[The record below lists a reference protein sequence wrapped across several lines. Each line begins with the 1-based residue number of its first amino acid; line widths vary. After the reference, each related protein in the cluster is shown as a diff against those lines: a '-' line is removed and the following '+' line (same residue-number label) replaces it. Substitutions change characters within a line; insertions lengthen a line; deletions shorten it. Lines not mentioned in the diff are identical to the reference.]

1 MPRKLKQWHELCSF
15 RRIEMRIPRKG
26 AVSIIFGLVMA
37 ASLQAQ
43 LLHTPRQTI
52 VLTSHT
58 DFTTAHTNVLAA
70 LTNKAIVSG
79 TLVTQSGS
87 NIVISSFGEE
97 MSIPRSLIKSYE
109 LTAVPAIEQ
118 TAVDSG
124 QVTYPSKQTSQAAS
138 NSILA
143 ECYKPHSESEMR
155 SLLQTPAAQELL
167 KNVANAYIG
176 AGTDPQILAAKDSYF
191 KTMQEFASGS
201 IGISEIQSNAR
212 GVLGELDTYAPEMN
226 ADPQAARWNE
236 SKEKLKWFVGQAAP
250 SPNPSLQ
257 Y

>member
-1 MPRKLKQWHELCSF
+1 MRMPRKS
-15 RRIEMRIPRKG
+15 
-26 AVSIIFGLVMA
+26 AVSIIFGLVMS
-37 ASLQAQ
+37 ASAQAQ
-43 LLHTPRQTI
+43 LLHPATHTI

-58 DFTTAHTNVLAA
+58 DFTTAHTNVLVA

-79 TLVTQSGS
+79 ALVTQSSS

-97 MSIPRSLIKSYE
+97 MNIPRSLIKSYE

-118 TAVDSG
+118 AAVESG
-124 QVTYPSKQTSQAAS
+124 QVTYQPKQTSQAGS

-155 SLLQTPAAQELL
+155 SLLQTPEAQELI

-176 AGTDPQILAAKDSYF
+176 VGTDPQTLAAKDSYF
-191 KTMQEFASGS
+191 KTMHEFASGS

-236 SKEKLKWFVGQAAP
+236 SKEKLKWFTGQAVP
-250 SPNPSLQ
+250 SPSPPLQ

>member
-1 MPRKLKQWHELCSF
+1 
-15 RRIEMRIPRKG
+15 MRIPRKK
-26 AVSIIFGLVMA
+26 AVSIIFGLVMGVSA
-37 ASLQAQ
+37 QAQ
-43 LLHTPRQTI
+43 PLRLPARTI
-52 VLTSHT
+52 VLTGRT
-58 DFTTAHTNVLAA
+58 DLTTTHTNVLAA
-70 LTNKAIVSG
+70 LTNKGIVSG
-79 TLVTQSGS
+79 ALVTQNSS

-97 MSIPRSLIKSYE
+97 MSIPRSCITSYE
-109 LTAVPAIEQ
+109 LTAVPATEQ

-124 QVTYPSKQTSQAAS
+124 QVTYQSKQTTQAPS

-155 SLLQTPAAQELL
+155 SLLQTPEAQELL
-167 KNVANAYIG
+167 KNVANANIG
-176 AGTDPQILAAKDSYF
+176 AGTDPQTLAAKDSYF
-191 KTMQEFASGS
+191 QTMREFGSGG

-236 SKEKLKWFVGQAAP
+236 SKEKLKWFTGQATP
-250 SPNPSLQ
+250 STNPPLQ

>member
-1 MPRKLKQWHELCSF
+1 MK
-15 RRIEMRIPRKG
+15 IPRKKVASVIFAL
-26 AVSIIFGLVMA
+26 AVA
-37 ASLQAQ
+37 ASAQAQ
-43 LLHTPRQTI
+43 LLHAPKHTI
-52 VLTSHT
+52 VLTSQT
-58 DFTTAHTNVLAA
+58 DFTTAHTNVLVA

-79 TLVTQSGS
+79 TLVASSSS

-97 MSIPRSLIKSYE
+97 TNIPRSLIKSYE
-109 LTAVPAIEQ
+109 LMAVPAIEQ
-118 TAVDSG
+118 AAVESG
-124 QVTYPSKQTSQAAS
+124 QLTYQSKQTSQTAS

-155 SLLQTPAAQELL
+155 SLLQTPEAQELL
-167 KNVANAYIG
+167 KNVANSYIG
-176 AGTDPQILAAKDSYF
+176 AGTDPQTLAAKDSYF

-236 SKEKLKWFVGQAAP
+236 SKEKLKWFTGQAAP